1 MFFKKIYTRIKLW
14 KAKKRARKLAEQGAL
29 DELQK
34 RAADIAKK
42 LNSPIVEEDPETRK
56 ALQEELK
63 EVSSAMERI
72 EKTRTSRKAGGWWMV
87 QTIVSLIIT
96 VFLMLLT
103 IGIPALNN
111 KYADKF
117 QRIFDKLAKR

>member
-1 MFFKKIYTRIKLW
+1 MFFKKIWIKLKLW
-14 KAKKRARKLAEQGAL
+14 FAKRKARKLAEQGAL

-42 LNSPIVEEDPETRK
+42 LNSPILNDDPDTRK

-63 EVSSAMERI
+63 EVSSAMERL
-72 EKTRTSRKAGGWWMV
+72 EKTRTSRKAGSWWV
-87 QTIVSLIIT
+87 LQTFVSLFVTGVI
-96 VFLMLLT
+96 MALT
-103 IGIPALNN
+103 IFLPALNN

-117 QRIFDKLAKR
+117 QRLYDKLVRR

>member
-1 MFFKKIYTRIKLW
+1 MFFKKIWIKLKLW
-14 KAKKRARKLAEQGAL
+14 FAKRKARKLAEQGAL

-42 LNSPIVEEDPETRK
+42 LNSPIVNEDPDTRK

-63 EVSSAMERI
+63 EVSSAMERL
-72 EKTRTSRKAGGWWMV
+72 EKTRTSRKAGSWWV
-87 QTIVSLIIT
+87 LQTFVSLLATGVI
-96 VFLMLLT
+96 MALT
-103 IGIPALNN
+103 IFLPALNN

-117 QRIFDKLAKR
+117 QRLFDKLVKR

>member
-1 MFFKKIYTRIKLW
+1 MFFKKIWIKLKLW
-14 KAKKRARKLAEQGAL
+14 FAKRKARKLAEQGAL

-42 LNSPIVEEDPETRK
+42 LNSPIVEEDPVTRK

-63 EVSSAMERI
+63 EVSSAMERL
-72 EKTRTSRKAGGWWMV
+72 EKTRTSRKAGGWWLV
-87 QTIVSLIIT
+87 QTFISLFATGII
-96 VFLMLLT
+96 MALT
-103 IGIPALNN
+103 IFLPALNN

-117 QRIFDKLAKR
+117 QRLFDKLVKR

>member
-1 MFFKKIYTRIKLW
+1 MFFKKIFTRVKLW
-14 KAKKRARKLAEQGAL
+14 KAKKKARKLAEQGAL

-42 LNSPIVEEDPETRK
+42 LNSPIVDEDPETRK

-63 EVSSAMERI
+63 EVSSAMERL
-72 EKTRTSRKAGGWWMV
+72 EKTRTSRKAGSWWV
-87 QTIVSLIIT
+87 LQTFVSLFATGVI
-96 VFLMLLT
+96 MALT
-103 IGIPALNN
+103 IFLPALNN

-117 QRIFDKLAKR
+117 QRLFDKLVKS